1 MFPELIEVKQD
12 EVMLNESANKTARV
26 ENVQLELL
34 QRGRWHRNEHKW
46 GKWGRTITI
55 DNSR

>member
-34 QRGRWHRNEHKW
+34 QRGRWHRNEHK
-46 GKWGRTITI
+46 
-55 DNSR
+55 